1 MSCRLSS
8 EVDGFGWWEQFSPDC
23 RELLPGGPDMENLQW
38 KGGTDVLSYILVR
51 SKDGDPTSLVLPS
64 RNPTELKCMGLS

>member
-1 MSCRLSS
+1 
-8 EVDGFGWWEQFSPDC
+8 
-23 RELLPGGPDMENLQW
+23 MENLQW